1 MIRAH
6 RFVNRLTAG
15 LAFAVAALVLAGC
28 AGTSALDELG
38 TTVPTGS
45 AFTQALFHDYAYL
58 ANSFGAGGDV
68 GMFDDD
74 TSSLAEAFATK
85 ALIAARGTEPDPEP
99 SIDGDSA
106 QARSRLI
113 RALGMNKNR
122 FPNEAAR
129 AQTEYDCWMLNSTI
143 ASQAGAAAQ
152 CHDAFGQAID
162 RLEHPQFA
170 SAPVTAAPPPS
181 ADYTVYFAF
190 DSWSLS
196 AEDLTV
202 ITNAM
207 AAARSGQQTHITI
220 VGHTDTSGS
229 PGYNQNLSVR
239 RANVVKDVMVQMGAR
254 PEAIQTT
261 GVGESDLAVQ
271 TPDGVKEPKN
281 RRTVITLQP

>member
-28 AGTSALDELG
+28 AGTSALDELA
-38 TTVPTGS
+38 TTVPSGS

-58 ANSFGAGGDV
+58 ANSFGSGGDA

-85 ALIAARGTEPDPEP
+85 ALIAAQGTEPDPEP

-106 QARSRLI
+106 QARARLI

-122 FPNEAAR
+122 FPAEAAR
-129 AQTEYDCWMLNSTI
+129 AQAEYDCWMLNSTI
-143 ASQAGAAAQ
+143 QSQSAAAAQ
-152 CHDAFGQAID
+152 CRDAFGQAID

-170 SAPVTAAPPPS
+170 SAPVTAPPPA
-181 ADYTVYFAF
+181 ADYTVYFEF

-207 AAARSGQQTHITI
+207 AAARSGQQTHIII

-239 RANVVKDVMVQMGAR
+239 RASVVKDVMVQMGAR
-254 PEAIQTT
+254 PEAIQTS